1 MDLSETR
8 SVIEC
13 SAFKEVFAATNIKN
27 IFGPTSKTYSF
38 LVPACRLFFIFRT
51 GPKIPWRGGGR
62 NSIQC
67 TYFRLH
73 IKWNQMDYQVLNN
86 NGDSPQSL
94 HRVV

>member
-51 GPKIPWRGGGR
+51 GPKIPLRGRGKFQHNVHIFG
-62 NSIQC
+62 SI
-67 TYFRLH
+67 LSG
-73 IKWNQMDYQVLNN
+73 IKWTIKF
-86 NGDSPQSL
+86 
-94 HRVV
+94 